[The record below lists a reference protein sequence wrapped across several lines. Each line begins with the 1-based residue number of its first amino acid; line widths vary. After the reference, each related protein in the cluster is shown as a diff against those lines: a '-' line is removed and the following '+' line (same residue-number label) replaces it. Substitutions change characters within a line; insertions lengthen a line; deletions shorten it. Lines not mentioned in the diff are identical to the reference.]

1 MGDFHEVMPAL
12 HHLPM
17 GGKGML
23 KMIAVPLF
31 DEVFG
36 LNGPPVAPDPVTP
49 GNMLS
54 SVSGMAD
61 IHAQ

>member
-12 HHLPM
+12 HRLPM
-17 GGKGML
+17 VGKSML

-36 LNGPPVAPDPVTP
+36 LNGPPMSTGPVTP
-49 GNMLS
+49 GNN
-54 SVSGMAD
+54 VVFRQRNG
-61 IHAQ
+61 